1 MGCYEIDTQW
11 KTKYSYVRIYIYIFV
26 HIYIYIYIPYIYIW
40 NYLSAYP
47 FIYLL
52 KETVRNEGMLIKREK
67 TVIWKMSGE
76 IGYIENPVNSIQ
88 QPKAGKWEQRKWR
101 RENDKSNWREFS
113 KVY

>member
-11 KTKYSYVRIYIYIFV
+11 KISLGFSLGIY
-26 HIYIYIYIPYIYIW
+26 HIYK
-40 NYLSAYP
+40 NYLSAYL

-52 KETVRNEGMLIKREK
+52 KETVRNEGMLIKIEK
-67 TVIWKMSGE
+67 TVSWKMSGE

-101 RENDKSNWREFS
+101 RERHDK
-113 KVY
+113 K